1 MLAAVTLAVGEINL
15 SKSLLPNHTLL
26 LAPLNYTTQPVA
38 GQMAAGGVG
47 AAASG
52 GGDWARKANP
62 APLPKQPLLPSNPT
76 FSPSSPS
83 APAGGHG
90 AAASGGGGW
99 ARKADPNLLLTLPT
113 APPTL
118 PAAQIPFVSP
128 SATDVRLTAGG
139 DRPYFM
145 RTIHNDGMDMR
156 AIAEFLAFNKWS
168 EVIVIHSDNRFG
180 RNGIA
185 SLNGYLSVQE
195 QWKVR
200 IATRVPIKT
209 TWSVADTAAALA
221 AVERLDPA
229 VFVVHAAAAL
239 CAVIFSAAN
248 QMQLVG
254 KNSVWVASEGG
265 ALVNSTMLQN
275 VEGMVITSTYLPPSP
290 RLTSFRENWA
300 NLNPIRFPN
309 ASKEEPKSY
318 TLAAYDATYLIA
330 WGLHS
335 LLYGNHSTAATAST
349 SSSSSSGSLTQ
360 CNADPSSPS
369 QSPPSHSPIH
379 HPHPP
384 LSPTFHPHPPLS
396 PPSHPLPP
404 HAPPPAINSPLWP
417 GTVRAA
423 AAAAAG
429 AAAAGAAA
437 GVGAGSSAR
446 NTDGA
451 GCNGATGAAGSA
463 ETSSPILQTDY
474 RGMGKRE
481 LPRQL
486 RGVKRSL
493 GECTQ

>member
-1 MLAAVTLAVGEINL
+1 VTLAVGEINL

-38 GQMAAGGVG
+38 GQMAALQLASMDPMPVAVVG
-47 AAASG
+47 PRNSDQAALVSPLAS
-52 GGDWARKANP
+52 
-62 APLPKQPLLPSNPT
+62 
-76 FSPSSPS
+76 F
-83 APAGGHG
+83 
-90 AAASGGGGW
+90 
-99 ARKADPNLLLTLPT
+99 
-113 APPTL
+113 
-118 PAAQIPFVSP
+118 AQIPFVSP

-309 ASKEEPKSY
+309 ASKE
-318 TLAAYDATYLIA
+318 
-330 WGLHS
+330 
-335 LLYGNHSTAATAST
+335 
-349 SSSSSSGSLTQ
+349 
-360 CNADPSSPS
+360 
-369 QSPPSHSPIH
+369 
-379 HPHPP
+379 
-384 LSPTFHPHPPLS
+384 
-396 PPSHPLPP
+396 
-404 HAPPPAINSPLWP
+404 
-417 GTVRAA
+417 
-423 AAAAAG
+423 
-429 AAAAGAAA
+429 
-437 GVGAGSSAR
+437 
-446 NTDGA
+446 
-451 GCNGATGAAGSA
+451 
-463 ETSSPILQTDY
+463 
-474 RGMGKRE
+474 
-481 LPRQL
+481 
-486 RGVKRSL
+486 
-493 GECTQ
+493 